1 MSDADTGPDSEKQKE
16 YSEHVVEKTL
26 RMCTKE

>member
-16 YSEHVVEKTL
+16 YSKHVVEKTL
-26 RMCTKE
+26 RMGTN